1 MDTVIDSKVES
12 IVVQSNNTD
21 TAVITNSAGS
31 AVSTSTETILV
42 DTASTTNIANTEIFN
57 VVVELSSPTTIL
69 GGFDGI
75 QGPPG
80 INEED
85 MVYAKQTD
93 FVTDALIYKG
103 EAVVGSSTASAV
115 WRIRRLVLGVDGD
128 VSETWASGN
137 ANFDKIWDNR
147 ASLIYS

>member
-1 MDTVIDSKVES
+1 VDTVIDSVVES

-21 TAVITNSAGS
+21 TVVSDALTATISNTNIQNVTTNIT
-31 AVSTSTETILV
+31 
-42 DTASTTNIANTEIFN
+42 STTNVGTTEIQN
-57 VVVELSSPTTIL
+57 VLVEIPVYTVITSGLT
-69 GGFDGI
+69 GI

-85 MVYAKQTD
+85 IVYSKRTD
-93 FVTDALIYKG
+93 FIGEDVIYKG
-103 EAVVGSSTASAV
+103 EAAVGSLTSAAS
-115 WRIRRLVLGVDGD
+115 WRIRKLTISPDGD

-147 ASLIYS
+147 VSLVYS